1 MKLKVGD
8 QVLVTT
14 GKDKG
19 KKGLIKR
26 VYPRTQKILVEGINQ
41 VVKHRKPMMGKSGE
55 RTIREKPV
63 DASKVAVINRSGEID
78 RVGFTI
84 MKDKTKARIFK
95 KTGELIELVK
105 DKAKNK
111 KSQGK

>member
-26 VYPRTQKILVEGINQ
+26 VYPQTRKIVVEGINQ

-55 RTIREKPV
+55 RIIGEQPIDV
-63 DASKVAVINRSGEID
+63 SKVTIINRSGEVD
-78 RVGFTI
+78 RVGFTM
-84 MKDKTKARIFK
+84 MKDGTKVRIFK
-95 KTGELIELVK
+95 KTGELIDLVK
-105 DKAKNK
+105 EK
-111 KSQGK
+111 KVKGK